1 MKKYSFKSDLLLA
14 IESFVVAWLFVVL
27 ICRVVDYFFLL
38 KETKYYPDWIIGL
51 FLAIFV
57 GVKILITR
65 IKES

>member
-1 MKKYSFKSDLLLA
+1 MKKNSFKSDLLLA

-27 ICRVVDYFFLL
+27 ICRVMDYFFLL
-38 KETKYYPDWIIGL
+38 KETKYYPDWIIAL

-57 GVKILITR
+57 WVKISITR